1 MAKNFILTISK
12 DYPES
17 YWLKMKMPSGR
28 DRGMF
33 KRGLVIDEKME
44 LFFEAPKKASLSRL
58 LSYDF
63 FFSDGP
69 NLISPRLYKLM
80 EGEGVSGVQFLD
92 ASLILGEKSFP
103 GYKVFNVVSISRAL
117 DLEKSVSE
125 PLISTMPDGPRWF
138 RKVVLDDDLE
148 LSSDIVRAEEEIA
161 NIIVKERVKII
172 FESHSVRGLRF
183 ESSQI

>member
-17 YWLKMKMPSGR
+17 YWLKMKMPSGG
-28 DRGMF
+28 DRAMF
-33 KRGLVIDEKME
+33 KRGLVLEEEME

-80 EGEGVSGVQFLD
+80 EGEKISGVQFLD
-92 ASLILGEKSFP
+92 ASLIFGEQSFV
-103 GYKVFNVVSISRAL
+103 GYKVFNVVSVSRAM
-117 DLEKSVSE
+117 DLESSVSE
-125 PLISTMPDGPRWF
+125 PLIITMPNGPRWF
-138 RKVVLDDDLE
+138 RKVVLDDSLE
-148 LSSDIVRAEEEIA
+148 LSSDIVRAEEEMA

-172 FESHSVRGLRF
+172 FERHSIRGLRF